1 MPPVNDQNGTS
12 HSWSSLPQAMSTAV
26 SSLNKI
32 LNNDPQWQA
41 FVDTKA
47 IMETVTIGVQSTGGQ
62 EAILVSIAPGAKTST
77 STGPS
82 DKADF
87 VLRAQPQ
94 QWEKFFDADPVA
106 PYTSFV
112 GLQVCVM

>member
-1 MPPVNDQNGTS
+1 
-12 HSWSSLPQAMSTAV
+12 MSKAV

-41 FVDTKA
+41 FIDTKA
-47 IMETVTIGVQSTGGQ
+47 IVEPVTMGVQSTGGE
-62 EAILVSIAPGAKTST
+62 EAILVTISSGAKTST
-77 STGPS
+77 TTGSS

-87 VLRAQPQ
+87 TLRAQPE
-94 QWEKFFDADPVA
+94 QWEKFFAADPMA

-112 GLQVCVM
+112 GLQV